1 MKSHSEQTPDT
12 KGPESVEPRQWVVVD
27 GQCVPIKQE
36 TNDNTDSLAIKQE
49 NPDSCVGAC
58 SSNSY
63 ECRSVVE

>member
-36 TNDNTDSLAIKQE
+36 MNDNTDSLAIKQE
-49 NPDSCVGAC
+49 NPDS
-58 SSNSY
+58 
-63 ECRSVVE
+63 